1 MKPKKAIITAA
12 NPRQRSLPLQTLID
26 REGLERT
33 VLEVLI
39 EDTRRAG
46 IEEVAVVVMPGDED
60 LYRQS
65 LRAGDEGIQFL
76 PQLTPPGYAQ
86 ALLSA
91 EAFAGR
97 EPFLHLVGDH
107 IYSGGGESARRLL
120 DIAAAED
127 CAVSAV
133 QATRE
138 HLLPR
143 FGVVGGQPVRGG
155 RSLYKVETV
164 REKPTPTEAEQ
175 SLVVSGLRSG
185 YYLCFFGMHVLT
197 PSVFRIIRGLTEH
210 AAGPV
215 SLSAALDELARQE
228 KYLALEVGSAHRYDV
243 GVRYGLL
250 NAQLAIALEGE
261 DREEVLALLV
271 GLLAQ
276 RQADAA
282 AEGAAAK

>member
-1 MKPKKAIITAA
+1 MTLKKAVITAA
-12 NPRQRSLPLQTLID
+12 NPRQRALPLQTLID
-26 REGLERT
+26 REGLEKT
-33 VLEVLI
+33 VLEVIL

-46 IEEVAVVVMPGDED
+46 IEEICVIVNPGDED

-65 LRAGDEGIQFL
+65 LRSGSGGITFL
-76 PQLTPPGYAQ
+76 PQLRPAGYAQ
-86 ALLSA
+86 ALSGA
-91 EAFAGR
+91 EEFVGSDA
-97 EPFLHLVGDH
+97 FLHLVGDH
-107 IYSGGGESARRLL
+107 IYSGGGESARRLMQV
-120 DIAAAED
+120 AAAEG
-127 CAVSAV
+127 CSISAV
-133 QATRE
+133 KATRE

-143 FGVVGGQPVRGG
+143 FGVVGGQPVRGS
-155 RSLYKVETV
+155 RSLYRVDAV

-175 SLVVSGLRSG
+175 SLVVTGLRSG

-197 PSVFRIIRGLTEH
+197 PSIFRLIERLIGE

-215 SLSAALDELARQE
+215 SLSAALNELARQE
-228 KYLALEVGSAHRYDV
+228 KYLALEVETAHRYDV

-250 NAQLAIALEGE
+250 NAQLAIGLEGE

-282 AEGAAAK
+282 LGAPAK